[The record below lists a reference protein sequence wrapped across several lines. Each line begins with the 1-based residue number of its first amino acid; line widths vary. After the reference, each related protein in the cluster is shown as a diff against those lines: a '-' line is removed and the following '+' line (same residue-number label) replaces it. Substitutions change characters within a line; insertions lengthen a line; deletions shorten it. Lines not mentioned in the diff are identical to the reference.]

1 MKRIACTQR
10 DGAATAR
17 SATGPRSQR
26 VEAERIAA
34 GFDGFS
40 SWRRAASR
48 DGSRSAILL
57 ARAWAC
63 LIAAWRR
70 SGRGFGALPGLV
82 FAMLLCGIGS
92 LHAQEDRHATT
103 VSASNAVQVIAIQG
117 TNWWIAPSGAADWV
131 LASTRMPQIVRPGD
145 RIRTGRHTRLF
156 LRTPQLGVIQI
167 PPLSTI
173 EISPPQ
179 QASKSTWFKI
189 LNGMI
194 YFFHRGSPTDVE
206 VHTRGASAAIRG
218 TEFVAEAR
226 EDGGLI
232 IRVVDGAVELRNK
245 EGSMLLQGGEE
256 GAAAAGQRPVRTA
269 VLYANNVIQWCL
281 YYPAVIDMDE
291 IPFTGEEK
299 RALEISLAAYLNGD
313 LIAALEGYPAG
324 RNPESSAERVY
335 LAALWLAIGQVQE
348 SEALLKSFPAPSRSS
363 GRAERLASALR
374 LMIAA
379 TRLEARPSDSSPEL
393 ASELLAESYF
403 LQSRSQLEA
412 AREAARQATV
422 LSPHFG
428 FAWARLAELEFSF
441 GRSEAANDAVKR
453 ALQFAPRHAAAVA
466 LQGFQASSRSRI
478 PSALD
483 AFDHALSLDPA
494 LGNAWLGRG
503 LCLIRQG
510 RVREGLEDLEVAAA
524 VEPQRALLRSYL
536 GKAFAASGDTKRA
549 LKELALAKTMDTND
563 PTAWLYSAL
572 LDQERGRI
580 NDGIRSL
587 EKSKELNDQRR
598 IYRSRLLL
606 DQDQAVR
613 GANLSALYRDAG
625 MSDVSRREAVDAVNA
640 DYANF
645 SAHLFL
651 ANSYNELRDP
661 GQVELRYETPW
672 FNEYLLA
679 NLLAPVGAGTL
690 SQMVSAQEYSR
701 LFERDR
707 IGIVSLTDYGS
718 NGDWRQSAAQ
728 YGVLGSFAY
737 TLEED
742 YRSDNGQRP
751 NNELEQLTLSLK
763 LKQQLGPDDSVY
775 FQSVYYDASGG
786 DRARVYD
793 PGDPASFHPGYR
805 FEEKQEPM
813 LLAGYHHQWSPG
825 QHTLALAGRLQDEL
839 RVTDPTQPV
848 LLVSRAPT
856 NNAVTGTL
864 LTGVE
869 QRYRSELEIYSFEL
883 QHIAQINPWTFIFGA
898 RSQFGEFDT
907 ESRQQNFI
915 DQTPA
920 LPVPLEQ
927 SVQPDLQRWT
937 AYGYAQWQ
945 VAEPLKL
952 FGGLSYDHLRFPANH
967 RFAPLLS
974 GEETREQWSP
984 KAGLLWNITPSST
997 LRAAYTRSLSG
1008 VSMDQSY
1015 RLEPSQVAGFNQS
1028 WRGLIPESVVGA
1040 QAGARLENGAVE
1052 WDQRFPGET
1061 YFAIRG
1067 DINRS
1072 KLSREVGVFE
1082 LPFLAV
1088 PSSARERLEFTE
1100 TSLTAT
1106 LNQLVGSGGAFGAQY
1121 RLSHARLEDEY
1132 PGIPESVPHFFPPY
1146 ELRPRQSLESLLHQ
1160 VHLYALWNHE
1170 SGFFERVEAVWF
1182 SQDNDGYQ
1190 PARPGDSFWQFNAF
1204 VGYRFP
1210 RRRAEIRL
1218 GLLNIA
1224 DQDYRL
1230 NPLNLTADLPR
1241 DRTFVASLRLS
1252 F

>member
-1 MKRIACTQR
+1 MKCA
-10 DGAATAR
+10 AR
-17 SATGPRSQR
+17 S
-26 VEAERIAA
+26 
-34 GFDGFS
+34 
-40 SWRRAASR
+40 WRK
-48 DGSRSAILL
+48 
-57 ARAWAC
+57 
-63 LIAAWRR
+63 
-70 SGRGFGALPGLV
+70 SGRGFVALLSLV
-82 FAMLLCGIGS
+82 LLVVWFS
-92 LHAQEDRHATT
+92 MRAVHAQENRGTT
-103 VSASNAVQVIAIQG
+103 SNPGSNAVQVIAIQG
-117 TNWWIAPSGAADWV
+117 TNWWIAPNGATDWV
-131 LASTRMPQIVRPGD
+131 LASTRMPQTVRSGD

-173 EISPPQ
+173 EISSPPQ
-179 QASKSTWFKI
+179 AAKATWFKI

-232 IRVVDGAVELRNK
+232 IRVVDGAVELRN
-245 EGSMLLQGGEE
+245 EQGSTLLRGGEE
-256 GAAAAGQRPVRTA
+256 GAAVAGQRPLRTSA
-269 VLYANNVIQWCL
+269 LYAHQSIQWCL
-281 YYPAVIDMDE
+281 YYPAVVDADD
-291 IPFTGEEK
+291 IPFRDGERRTLSE
-299 RALEISLAAYLNGD
+299 SLAAYRDGD
-313 LIAALEGYPAG
+313 LIAALGSYPTG
-324 RNPESSAERVY
+324 RNPESPAEQIY
-335 LAALWLAIGQVQE
+335 LASLWLAIGQVQE
-348 SEALLKSFPAPSRSS
+348 SESLLDSIAATGPSERIH
-363 GRAERLASALR
+363 RLASALR
-374 LMIAA
+374 VLIAA
-379 TRLEARPSDSSPEL
+379 TRLEERPLNAAPET
-393 ASELLAESYF
+393 ASEWLAESYL
-403 LQSRSQLEA
+403 LQALGQLEA
-412 AREAARQATV
+412 ARDAARRATV
-422 LSPHFG
+422 LSPRFG

-441 GRSEAANDAVKR
+441 GRSKAGDDAVER
-453 ALQFAPRHAAAVA
+453 ALQIAPREAAAITW
-466 LQGFQASSRSRI
+466 QGFQASARGQY
-478 PSALD
+478 ALAFD
-483 AFDHALSLDPA
+483 AFERALQIDPA

-536 GKAFAASGDTKRA
+536 GKAFAAAGDAGRA
-549 LKELALAKTMDTND
+549 VKELSLAKSMDTND

-572 LDQERGRI
+572 LDQELGRM
-580 NDGIRSL
+580 NDGVRSL

-606 DQDQAVR
+606 DQDRAVR
-613 GANLSALYRDAG
+613 GANLSALYRDVG
-625 MSDVSRREAVDAVNA
+625 MLDVGRREAADAVSA
-640 DYANF
+640 DYANY

-672 FNEYLLA
+672 FNEFLLA

-707 IGIVSLTDYGS
+707 LGLVSLTEYGS

-728 YGVLGSFAY
+728 YGVRGNFAY
-737 TLEED
+737 ALEED

-763 LKQQLGPDDSVY
+763 VKQQIGASDSVY

-793 PGDPASFHPGYR
+793 PRDPASFHPGYR
-805 FEEKQEPM
+805 FTEKQEPL
-813 LLAGYHHQWSPG
+813 LLAGYHHEWSPG
-825 QHTLALAGRLQDEL
+825 QHTLALAGRLSDEL
-839 RVTDPTQPV
+839 RVTDPTQPA
-848 LLVSRAPT
+848 LLVSRDPT

-869 QRYRSELEIYSFEL
+869 QRYRSELEIYSLEL
-883 QHIAQINPWTFIFGA
+883 QHIAQVNPWTFIVGA

-907 ESRQQNFI
+907 ASRQQNLV
-915 DQTPA
+915 DQTPS
-920 LPVPLEQ
+920 LPVPLRQ
-927 SVQPDLQRWT
+927 SVSPDLERWT

-945 VAEPLKL
+945 VVDPLKL
-952 FGGLSYDHLRFPANH
+952 FAGVSYDHLRFPANH
-967 RFAPLLS
+967 RFAPLS
-974 GEETREQWSP
+974 GDEETREQWSP
-984 KAGLLWNITPSST
+984 KAGLLWNVTPAST
-997 LRAAYTRSLSG
+997 IRAAYTRSLSG
-1008 VSMDQSY
+1008 VSLDQSY

-1028 WRGLIPESVVGA
+1028 WRGLIPESVAGA
-1040 QAGARLENGAVE
+1040 QAGARIENGAIE
-1052 WDQRFPGET
+1052 WDQRFPAET
-1061 YFAIRG
+1061 YFALRG
-1067 DINRS
+1067 ELNRS
-1072 KLSREVGVFE
+1072 QLSREVGVFD

-1088 PSSARERLEFTE
+1088 PSSARQQLKFTE
-1100 TSLTAT
+1100 ASLTAT
-1106 LNQLVGSGGAFGAQY
+1106 LNQLVGSGGAWGAQY
-1121 RLSHARLEDEY
+1121 RLSHARLNDEY

-1146 ELRPRQSLESLLHQ
+1146 EFRPQQTLEGVLHQ
-1160 VHLYALWNHE
+1160 VQLYALWNHE
-1170 SGFFERVEAVWF
+1170 SGFFERAEAVW
-1182 SQDNDGYQ
+1182 SAQDSDGYQ
-1190 PARPGDSFWQFNAF
+1190 PARPGDDFWQLNAY

-1210 RRRAEIRL
+1210 KRRAEVRL

-1230 NPLNLTADLPR
+1230 SPLNLTAELPR

>member
-1 MKRIACTQR
+1 MSCT
-10 DGAATAR
+10 
-17 SATGPRSQR
+17 
-26 VEAERIAA
+26 
-34 GFDGFS
+34 
-40 SWRRAASR
+40 
-48 DGSRSAILL
+48 GSI
-57 ARAWAC
+57 
-63 LIAAWRR
+63 
-70 SGRGFGALPGLV
+70 
-82 FAMLLCGIGS
+82 
-92 LHAQEDRHATT
+92 HAQEKRRIGSEVT
-103 VSASNAVQVIAIQG
+103 SNAVQVVAIQG
-117 TNWWIAPSGAADWV
+117 TNFWIAPSGAADWV
-131 LASTRMPQIVRPGD
+131 LASTRMPQMVRPGD

-173 EISPPQ
+173 EIPAPPQ
-179 QASKSTWFKI
+179 ATKSTWFKI

-232 IRVVDGAVELRNK
+232 IRVVEGAVELRN
-245 EGSMLLQGGEE
+245 EQGSTVLHGGEE
-256 GAAAAGQRPVRTA
+256 GVAAAGQRPARTA
-269 VLYANNVIQWCL
+269 ALYAINAIQWCL
-281 YYPAVIDMDE
+281 YYPAVLDADE
-291 IPFTGEEK
+291 IPFDDAEK
-299 RALEISLAAYLNGD
+299 RTLADSLQAYRNGD
-313 LIAALEGYPAG
+313 LVAALTVYPAG
-324 RNPESSAERVY
+324 RSPASPSERIY
-335 LAALWLAIGQVQE
+335 LAALWLSIGQVHE
-348 SEALLKSFPAPSRSS
+348 CEALLSS
-363 GRAERLASALR
+363 VAVPPPTSDRLQRLVSALR
-374 LMIAA
+374 LMMAA
-379 TRLEARPSDSSPEL
+379 TRLEKRPQSFVPDT
-393 ASELLAESYF
+393 ASEWLAESYY
-403 LQSRSQLEA
+403 LQSRGLLGGA
-412 AREAARQATV
+412 HEAARQAT
-422 LSPHFG
+422 LRSPEFG
-428 FAWARLAELEFSF
+428 FAWARLAELEFGF
-441 GRSEAANDAVKR
+441 GRARDAGAAVEK
-453 ALQFAPRHAAAVA
+453 ALRLSPRHAEAIA
-466 LQGFQASSRSRI
+466 LKGFQAGASGRI
-478 PSALD
+478 PDALD
-483 AFDHALSLDPA
+483 AFNNALRVDPA

-536 GKAFAASGDTKRA
+536 GKAFASSGDLQRA
-549 LKELALAKTMDTND
+549 VKELSLAKLMDTND

-572 LDQERGRI
+572 LDQESGRI
-580 NDGIRSL
+580 NDGIRGL
-587 EKSKELNDQRR
+587 EDSKELNDQRR

-613 GANLSALYRDAG
+613 GANLSSLYRDAG
-625 MSDVSRREAVDAVNA
+625 MLDVSRREAGDAVSA
-640 DYANF
+640 DYANY

-672 FNEYLLA
+672 FNEYLVA

-690 SQMVSAQEYSR
+690 SQIVSAQECSR

-707 IGIVSLTDYGS
+707 LGFVSLTEYGS

-728 YGVLGSFAY
+728 YGVRGNFAY
-737 TLEED
+737 ALEED

-751 NNELEQLTLSLK
+751 NNGIEQLTLSLK
-763 LKQQLGPDDSVY
+763 MKQQLGVKDSVY

-793 PGDPASFHPGYR
+793 PNDPASYHPGYR
-805 FEEKQEPM
+805 FTEKQEPM
-813 LLAGYHHQWSPG
+813 LLAGYHHEWSPG

-848 LLVSRAPT
+848 LLVSRDPT

-864 LTGVE
+864 LTGIE
-869 QRYRSELEIYSFEL
+869 QRYRSELEIYSLEL
-883 QHIAQINPWTFIFGA
+883 QHIAQFDPWTFIVGA
-898 RSQFGEFDT
+898 RSQSGEFDT
-907 ESRQQNFI
+907 ASRQQNLI

-920 LPVPLEQ
+920 LPAPL
-927 SVQPDLQRWT
+927 VQNIEPNLQRWT
-937 AYGYAQWQ
+937 AYGYAQWR
-945 VAEPLKL
+945 VVEPLRL
-952 FGGLSYDHLRFPANH
+952 FGGLTYDHLRFPANH
-967 RFAPLLS
+967 RFAPLLN

-984 KAGLLWNITPSST
+984 KAGLLWNVTRSST
-997 LRAAYTRSLSG
+997 VRAAYTRSLSG
-1008 VSMDQSY
+1008 VSLDQSY

-1052 WDQRFPGET
+1052 WDHRFSTET

-1067 DINRS
+1067 DISRA
-1072 KLSREVGVFE
+1072 KLSRDVGVFD
-1082 LPFLAV
+1082 LPFLAE
-1088 PSSARERLEFTE
+1088 PSSAREQLKFTE

-1106 LNQLVGSGGAFGAQY
+1106 LNQLVGSGGALGAQY

-1146 ELRPRQSLESLLHQ
+1146 ELRPRQTLEGLLHQ
-1160 VHLYALWNHE
+1160 VQLYALWNHE
-1170 SGFFERVEAVWF
+1170 SGFFERAEAVW
-1182 SQDNDGYQ
+1182 SVQDNDGYR
-1190 PARPGDSFWQFNAF
+1190 PARPGDDFWQFNAY

-1218 GLLNIA
+1218 GVLNIA

-1230 NPLNLTADLPR
+1230 NPLNLTAELPR